1 MHSFFA
7 TIVSIAFLFGNASA
21 FAPGN
26 AFGVCQSAG
35 GAPATSFGKTQG
47 ASYIAENRPVS
58 IQHQR
63 SSVAFI
69 QTMGLFGLG
78 GPEIA
83 IILVAGAF
91 LLGPSKLAELGKEA
105 GKMAG
110 ELKEVP
116 KEFQEGLAEGEIQA
130 QKLKKEI
137 AASSTAKDAE
147 KE

>member
-1 MHSFFA
+1 MKSFLSTILSFA
-7 TIVSIAFLFGNASA
+7 ALLGNASA
-21 FAPGN
+21 FAPGT
-26 AFGVCQSAG
+26 AFGVHQSA
-35 GAPATSFGKTQG
+35 AVSPATSFGRTQG
-47 ASYIAENRPVS
+47 ASYIAENHPVA
-58 IQHQR
+58 IKNQR
-63 SSVAFI
+63 SSMASV

-83 IILVAGAF
+83 VILIAGAF

-116 KEFQEGLAEGEIQA
+116 KEFQEGLAEGEKQA
-130 QKLKKEI
+130 QQLKKEI
-137 AASSTAKDAE
+137 AASSTATDAE

>member
-1 MHSFFA
+1 MKSFVA
-7 TIVSIAFLFGNASA
+7 TIASIAAILGSASA

-26 AFGVCQSAG
+26 AFGVHKAAPV
-35 GAPATSFGKTQG
+35 APATSFGNTQG
-47 ASYIAENRPVS
+47 ASYIAENQPRAV
-58 IQHQR
+58 QNQR
-63 SSVAFI
+63 SSMASV

-83 IILVAGAF
+83 VILVAGAF

-116 KEFQEGLAEGEIQA
+116 KEFQDGLAEGEAQA
-130 QKLKKEI
+130 QQMKKEI
-137 AASSTAKDAE
+137 SESSSAK
-147 KE
+147 KEE

>member
-1 MHSFFA
+1 MKSFISTILAFA
-7 TIVSIAFLFGNASA
+7 TLVGCASA
-21 FAPGN
+21 FAPGK
-26 AFGVCQSAG
+26 AFVVHQSA
-35 GAPATSFGKTQG
+35 PTNTFGKNQVS
-47 ASYIAENRPVS
+47 SYIAENHPVA
-58 IQHQR
+58 IKNQR
-63 SSVAFI
+63 RSMASV

-83 IILVAGAF
+83 VILIAGAF

-116 KEFQEGLAEGEIQA
+116 KEFQEGLAEGEKQA
-130 QKLKKEI
+130 QALKKEI
-137 AASSTAKDAE
+137 AASASATDAE

>member
-1 MHSFFA
+1 MKSSLVIIASFA
-7 TIVSIAFLFGNASA
+7 ALIGNSLA

-26 AFGVCQSAG
+26 AFGVQKSIAA
-35 GAPATSFGKTQG
+35 APVSPFGNTQG
-47 ASYIAENRPVS
+47 ASYIAENHPVA
-58 IQHQR
+58 IQRQR
-63 SSVAFI
+63 SSMVSV

-83 IILVAGAF
+83 VILIAGAF
-91 LLGPSKLAELGKEA
+91 LLGPQKLAELGKEA

-116 KEFQEGLAEGEIQA
+116 KEFQQGLVEGEKEA
-130 QKLKKEI
+130 QRMKKEI
-137 AASSTAKDAE
+137 AESIKDAE

>member
-1 MHSFFA
+1 MKSSFGIMVSFA
-7 TIVSIAFLFGNASA
+7 ALVGNSLS

-26 AFGVCQSAG
+26 AYGVHKSIAA
-35 GAPATSFGKTQG
+35 APASPFGTQG
-47 ASYIAENRPVS
+47 ASYIVENQPVAIQRQRRS
-58 IQHQR
+58 I
-63 SSVAFI
+63 SSV

-83 IILVAGAF
+83 VILIAGAF
-91 LLGPSKLAELGKEA
+91 LLGPQKLAELGKEA

-116 KEFQEGLAEGEIQA
+116 KEFQQGLVEGEKEA
-130 QKLKKEI
+130 QRMKKEI
-137 AASSTAKDAE
+137 AESVKDAE

>member
-1 MHSFFA
+1 MKSFIS
-7 TIVSIAFLFGNASA
+7 TIVSTAALVSSASA
-21 FAPGN
+21 FAPGT
-26 AFGVCQSAG
+26 AFGVHQQTSV
-35 GAPATSFGKTQG
+35 APATSFGKTQ
-47 ASYIAENRPVS
+47 ASYIAENQSTV
-58 IQHQR
+58 IQKQR
-63 SSVAFI
+63 SSMASV

-83 IILVAGAF
+83 VILIAGAF

-116 KEFQEGLAEGEIQA
+116 KEFQEGLAEGEKQA
-130 QKLKKEI
+130 QQLKKEI
-137 AASSTAKDAE
+137 AASTSATDAE